1 MFEWSKTFEAIRDN
15 VNTAYSDREGSLT
28 TMGDWRAA
36 QRQLEA
42 LTAVPKGIF
51 PEARPWP
58 MFGQAAEQQTS
69 LEIDLWK
76 SFHQLS
82 EHEIGCLRDHMIT
95 HYKRLLIEAMAH
107 TIAPNHGVDE
117 DDLSDKL
124 RIYQGMM
131 HLGLKSS
138 VAGMGEDW
146 EFPKKIHDL
155 ANLLDQWIMTHE
167 SAKVAILEQLQRQ
180 CSGFGPICSHR
191 TPLPCIVDDYFPEV
205 SSIWIARPTRSGS
218 ILSRFIST
226 TLSSL
231 SSSRRSMAG
240 SDRNSASRLSMYT
253 S

>member
-1 MFEWSKTFEAIRDN
+1 
-15 VNTAYSDREGSLT
+15 
-28 TMGDWRAA
+28 
-36 QRQLEA
+36 
-42 LTAVPKGIF
+42 
-51 PEARPWP
+51 
-58 MFGQAAEQQTS
+58 
-69 LEIDLWK
+69 
-76 SFHQLS
+76 
-82 EHEIGCLRDHMIT
+82 MIT